1 MGDLMIARVLGYPE
15 YPEVDVDGSTTLSR
29 LSADVQE
36 YMSKRPWAPG
46 YHCWVPKLGCVT
58 VGLK

>member
-1 MGDLMIARVLGYPE
+1 MSNLTIARALGYPE
-15 YPEVDVDGSTTLSR
+15 YPEVDVNDSTTFSR

-36 YMSKRPWAPG
+36 YMASKPWVPG

-58 VGLK
+58 VGLR